1 MRYIKS
7 RIGAL
12 EETCCENCERTIE
25 YGESISVDIEG
36 LLNPLCVDCEGVEV
50 NENGTNE

>member
-12 EETCCENCERTIE
+12 EENCCENCGRTIE

-50 NENGTNE
+50 TA